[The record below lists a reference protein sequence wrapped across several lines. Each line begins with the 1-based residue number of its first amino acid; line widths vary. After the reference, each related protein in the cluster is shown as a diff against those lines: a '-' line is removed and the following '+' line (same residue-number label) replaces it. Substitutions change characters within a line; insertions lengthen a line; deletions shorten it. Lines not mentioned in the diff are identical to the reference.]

1 MEANALKPFEY
12 FVPADVNEALSLLD
26 RWKDDARVI
35 AGGTD
40 LIPLMRD
47 KLVTPQ
53 YVIDINRLSELEY
66 IKETSNGI
74 RIGALTRLRTIET
87 SPLIQQKIPVLAQAA
102 TQVGSIQVR
111 NVGTIGGSLANASPA
126 ADVAPPL
133 LVCEARVKT
142 KSLNRE
148 REIPLSEFFTGV
160 KKTTLGNDELLT
172 DIEVPKIPP
181 RTGGDFL
188 KVGKRNA
195 LVISIASAAA
205 IVTLNETGRN
215 KIRIALGSVA
225 PTPIR
230 ARKTESFL
238 EERNITD
245 QTINEASELV
255 DSDVSP
261 ITDMRASAEY
271 RKEVSKILVRRVLQK
286 AIHTPLWGRGGV

>member
-1 MEANALKPFEY
+1 MEASTVKPFEY
-12 FVPADVNEALSLLD
+12 FAPANVSEALSLLD
-26 RWKDDARVI
+26 RWKDEARVI

-53 YVIDINRLSELEY
+53 YVIDIDRLSELEY
-66 IKETSNGI
+66 VKETSNGI
-74 RIGALTRLRTIET
+74 RIGALTRLRTIEM
-87 SPLIQQKIPVLAQAA
+87 SPLIQQKIPVLAQAVA
-102 TQVGSIQVR
+102 QVGSVQVR
-111 NVGTIGGSLANASPA
+111 NVGTIGGNLANASPA

-133 LVCEARVKT
+133 LVCEAKVKA
-142 KSLNRE
+142 KSLNKE
-148 REIPLSEFFTGV
+148 REIRLSEFFTGV
-160 KKTTLGNDELLT
+160 KKTKLEYDELLT

-195 LVISIASAAA
+195 LIISIASAAA
-205 IVTLNETGRN
+205 LVSLNETGRS
-215 KIRIALGSVA
+215 KVRIALGSVA

-245 QTINEASELV
+245 QMIKEASAIV
-255 DSDVSP
+255 DSDISP
-261 ITDMRASAEY
+261 ITDIRASADY

-286 AIHTPLWGRGGV
+286 AIHTPMG